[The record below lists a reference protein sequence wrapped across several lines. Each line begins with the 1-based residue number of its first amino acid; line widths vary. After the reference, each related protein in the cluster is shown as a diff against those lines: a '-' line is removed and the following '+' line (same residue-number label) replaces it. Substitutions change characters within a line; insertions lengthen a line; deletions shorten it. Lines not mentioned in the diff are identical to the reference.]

1 MNCAARNNYAKQKV
15 IKIKILL
22 KLFLKNLKIY
32 LLRENLD
39 VQMQQPSFIQ
49 NLEPMTYYGKYS

>member
-39 VQMQQPSFIQ
+39 V
-49 NLEPMTYYGKYS
+49 